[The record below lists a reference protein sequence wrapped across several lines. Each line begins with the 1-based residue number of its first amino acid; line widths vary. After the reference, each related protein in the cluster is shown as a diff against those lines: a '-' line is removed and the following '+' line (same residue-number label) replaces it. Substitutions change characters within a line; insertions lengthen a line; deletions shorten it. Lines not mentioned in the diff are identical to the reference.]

1 MGLPENRVQRVLET
15 LLSDS
20 AASECCSTAAF
31 TSYCH
36 HADMGA
42 ISRAFLVLDAIHLLG
57 YNEML
62 LC

>member
-20 AASECCSTAAF
+20 AVSEGCSTAAF

-36 HADMGA
+36 HADMRGH
-42 ISRAFLVLDAIHLLG
+42 IRRALLVLDAIHLLG
-57 YNEML
+57 
-62 LC
+62 